1 MSHND
6 KTFKTYDEQIAIL
19 ASRGVDISTPQL
31 KSYAKKALQH
41 KGYYN
46 IINGYKTLFL
56 TNDDTGGINETAE
69 DKFKP
74 GTTINEIIHLAD
86 FDKRLRSIFFNHILT
101 VETNVKNLI
110 AYIFSKN
117 HGHDNYLIYS
127 NFDIR
132 KRDSNKNITS
142 VISEIQ
148 HQISS
153 RVSDPCIA
161 HYLKEYGYVPLWVLN
176 NILTLGTVSKFYK
189 IMIQQERQYVSRTFH
204 IMDDQLESILMYI
217 TPIRNFCAHN
227 NRLYC
232 YRTKNPLI
240 DTATHSALNIPRSD
254 STKHEYLY
262 GKRDL
267 FAAMIA
273 LKPVLSDIE
282 YKKMIKEI
290 SNALNILRKGITVIT
305 EQDVLDSMGFPV
317 TWKDDLLKLK

>member
-1 MSHND
+1 
-6 KTFKTYDEQIAIL
+6 
-19 ASRGVDISTPQL
+19 
-31 KSYAKKALQH
+31 
-41 KGYYN
+41 
-46 IINGYKTLFL
+46 
-56 TNDDTGGINETAE
+56 
-69 DKFKP
+69 
-74 GTTINEIIHLAD
+74 
-86 FDKRLRSIFFNHILT
+86 
-101 VETNVKNLI
+101 
-110 AYIFSKN
+110 
-117 HGHDNYLIYS
+117 
-127 NFDIR
+127 
-132 KRDSNKNITS
+132 
-142 VISEIQ
+142 
-148 HQISS
+148 
-153 RVSDPCIA
+153 
-161 HYLKEYGYVPLWVLN
+161 
-176 NILTLGTVSKFYK
+176 
-189 IMIQQERQYVSRTFH
+189 MIQQERQYVSRTFH

-240 DTATHSALNIPRSD
+240 DTATHAALNIPRSN

-305 EQDVLDSMGFPV
+305 EQDVLNSMGFPI